1 MCVMVHIHE
10 VNKHAQILTQGVV
23 YNNISWVLI
32 VYYLGDTDRNTFSPH
47 CCKFVG
53 DGSVICWP
61 QWKWDS
67 NWPFLSSSDQV
78 NTRSRSLST
87 KLWYFYL
94 PLIFLCA
101 PNFSLN
107 HSAPLRCWCF
117 WPLLEMWHSHASS
130 SGSRVFNNNS
140 LMHSLCLVHQ
150 CFCWLISSFSCLK
163 HCNLP
168 NILMLTQVGI
178 WIFPPPR
185 ELVCVIGL
193 NCCRVQLM

>member
-1 MCVMVHIHE
+1 MGVSYVDLSGNE
-10 VNKHAQILTQGVV
+10 ILTDT
-23 YNNISWVLI
+23 SSPVLTRLTLAL
-32 VYYLGDTDRNTFSPH
+32 V
-47 CCKFVG
+47 
-53 DGSVICWP
+53 
-61 QWKWDS
+61 
-67 NWPFLSSSDQV
+67 SSTS
-78 NTRSRSLST
+78 SRSLST

-117 WPLLEMWHSHASS
+117 WPLLEMWHSYASS

-140 LMHSLCLVHQ
+140 LMHFLCLVHQ
-150 CFCWLISSFSCLK
+150 CFRWLISSFSCLK

-168 NILMLTQVGI
+168 NTLMLSQVGI

-193 NCCRVQLM
+193 NGCRVQLM